1 MYIVRKLTRL
11 KIFIIALFRIKS
23 KEITLTFVSRR
34 ADKACNMDLMNVF
47 LIVQSSK
54 FQSLINAMLR
64 VRRLTKA
71 CAAQ

>member
-34 ADKACNMDLMNVF
+34 VGKACNMDLMNAY
-47 LIVQSSK
+47 LIIQSSK
-54 FQSLINAMLR
+54 FRSPINAMLR
-64 VRRLTKA
+64 VRRQTKA
-71 CAAQ
+71 CAA